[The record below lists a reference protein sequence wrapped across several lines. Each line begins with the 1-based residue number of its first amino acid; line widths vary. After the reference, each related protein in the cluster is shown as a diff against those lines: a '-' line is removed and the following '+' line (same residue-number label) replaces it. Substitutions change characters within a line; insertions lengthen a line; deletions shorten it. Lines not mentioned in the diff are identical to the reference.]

1 MLREC
6 TQAREKELMDNV
18 DTKPNG
24 SKVNV
29 YKFSDHNWIPS
40 PQGPDGP
47 FRKKSRREKYNGLKG
62 VALSDYLVLSRDLTA
77 SSHPYVPF
85 TL

>member
-1 MLREC
+1 M
-6 TQAREKELMDNV
+6 REKELMDNV

-24 SKVNV
+24 CKVNV

-40 PQGPDGP
+40 PQSPDEP
-47 FRKKSRREKYNGLKG
+47 FRNKSRREKYDGLKG

-77 SSHPYVPF
+77 SSHPCVPV